1 MHTLSHKVT
10 RATQPTLTHMKAV
23 LPDVDETAG
32 GQVYFIGQEL
42 QQLHSIIQT
51 QMTVTEKTNHFR

>member
-1 MHTLSHKVT
+1 
-10 RATQPTLTHMKAV
+10 MKAV

-42 QQLHSIIQT
+42 QQLHSIVQT
-51 QMTVTEKTNHFR
+51 QMTATEKTNHFHWTVFIHADSCAFYFL